1 MSFYPIK
8 NYKFTNIYD
17 ENELSEMVHNSIK
30 HYRERVDELE
40 ERNNELQKNAIKIAN
55 KELKDKVES
64 LEKQL
69 SMSYLEFHSEKEK
82 EMYDNFV
89 ERHSAER
96 LTMKINGGK
105 VPYLIP
111 YYNGIGRSL
120 TVVCPICGQKEDITD
135 IGVW

>member
-1 MSFYPIK
+1 MSFCTMDNGYFK
-8 NYKFTNIYD
+8 HVYD
-17 ENELSEMVHNSIK
+17 ETELTEMVHNSIK
-30 HYRERVDELE
+30 YYRERADELE

-55 KELKDKVES
+55 KELKNKVES

-82 EMYDNFV
+82 EMYYNFV
-89 ERHSAER
+89 ERHNAER
-96 LTMKINGGK
+96 FTMKINEGK